1 MLKVACFC
9 VLSVVASGAAI
20 AADPAAGKAIVDK
33 VCSKC
38 HVKAD
43 RKGQDAA
50 ALEAAI
56 KNVVAGN
63 TKHKKKLTL
72 TDKEIADIAAYWVK
86 D

>member
-1 MLKVACFC
+1 MLKVACLG
-9 VLSVVASGAAI
+9 VLSLVASGAAI
-20 AADPAAGKAIVDK
+20 AADPDAGKAIVDK

-38 HVKAD
+38 HVKSD

-50 ALEAAI
+50 ALESAI
-56 KNVVAGN
+56 KKVVAGQ

-72 TDKEIADIAAYWVK
+72 TDKEIADVAAYWVK